1 MCSTRCV
8 IGQTHEA
15 GNNNKKSFIRVPNM
29 IGGPTGYR
37 SHVLEPSRGDLVPL
51 EFRTLENLKKFN
63 DARLADDELSLPA
76 SSSSL

>member
-1 MCSTRCV
+1 
-8 IGQTHEA
+8 
-15 GNNNKKSFIRVPNM
+15 M

-51 EFRTLENLKKFN
+51 EFRTLENLKKFI